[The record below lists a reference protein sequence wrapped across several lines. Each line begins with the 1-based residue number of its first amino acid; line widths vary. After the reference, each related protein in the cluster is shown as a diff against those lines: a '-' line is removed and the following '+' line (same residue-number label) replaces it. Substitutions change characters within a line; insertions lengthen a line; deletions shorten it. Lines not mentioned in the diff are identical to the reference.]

1 MRPSNLSY
9 KKLVLVCVN
18 ERENGE
24 SACGQKGSLALHQE
38 LKMQIKAIDPT
49 IRVSKSGCLGNCAEG
64 ITVVIMPD
72 NKWFSEVTME
82 DIPELV
88 RLTTNE
94 KNTSY
99 IM

>member
-1 MRPSNLSY
+1 MRPANLSY

-18 ERENGE
+18 ELENGE
-24 SACGQKGSLALHQE
+24 SACGQKGSLAIHQE
-38 LKMQIKAIDPT
+38 IKTQIKAIDPT

-88 RLTTNE
+88 KIITN
-94 KNTSY
+94 SSS
-99 IM
+99 